1 MSNEKIA
8 AGGLAAAG
16 GFGYTRCPMKAVLPA
31 VLSLFAAAALAQEEA
46 ASVAPAPAGEP
57 APAESSEDE
66 WHPMT
71 EDEENAAKAVLS
83 AALDE
88 SFAAAKEK
96 FGADTN
102 RYFVARGVLADREAR
117 TVRLDAFATGIRPGA
132 IAEFLLITLNS
143 GHEYESVFQT
153 FALAADIAR
162 AFEFIGVPPGLPA
175 DFSAYRFWPRGE
187 RFEVEAEV
195 DGAPA
200 VPADDE
206 GAPADGEAAPVG
218 ADAVADAL
226 DALREACAKLAAA
239 GLSPANWREAAAILA
254 DAKRRA

>member
-1 MSNEKIA
+1 
-8 AGGLAAAG
+8 
-16 GFGYTRCPMKAVLPA
+16 MKAFLPA
-31 VLSLFAAAALAQEEA
+31 VLSLFAAAALAQEEVA
-46 ASVAPAPAGEP
+46 PAAPAPAAPAPASEP

-162 AFEFIGVPPGLPA
+162 AFEFLGVSYVDLAYLDNCHRIFYQHHAFFRNRSGACHLSVLV
-175 DFSAYRFWPRGE
+175 DRECCVCCDCITIRCYRF
-187 RFEVEAEV
+187 
-195 DGAPA
+195 
-200 VPADDE
+200 
-206 GAPADGEAAPVG
+206 
-218 ADAVADAL
+218 L
-226 DALREACAKLAAA
+226 
-239 GLSPANWREAAAILA
+239 
-254 DAKRRA
+254 